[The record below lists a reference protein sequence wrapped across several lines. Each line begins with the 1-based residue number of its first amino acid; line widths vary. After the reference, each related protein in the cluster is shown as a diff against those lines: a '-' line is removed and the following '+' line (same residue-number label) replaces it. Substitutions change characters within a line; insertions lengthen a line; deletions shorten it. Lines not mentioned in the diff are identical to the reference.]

1 MTFVQLALL
10 DLWRRPARSVLTA
23 AAIAIGI
30 AAIVSLTSIAWGFE
44 ASWQRAND
52 LRGTDLIV
60 TRRASENSLP
70 AAFRADEAQARL
82 AALPEVA
89 EVAGLLSEMLGVDDL
104 PPLFVFG
111 WAHGSFLWKHLELID
126 GRWPQDDAEPAVVLG
141 TLAAGVLRK
150 KPGDTVTIE
159 GTTLQVVGTYRSEA
173 LVENGAV
180 LMALGRAQRLNDKPG
195 KVNILNLKLRPGVG
209 DAGAERVRRAVQ
221 TSLPGFSAITST
233 QLVQQNAL
241 VRITKAMSAATIL
254 IAGLVGALGVFNT
267 MLMSVSERTREI
279 GVLLAVGWRRSR
291 VIGLVLIESM
301 ALSLIGGAAGVV
313 LGVLGVTLLEQHALL
328 RGKISGVFTV
338 DLIAGALVLAVVLG
352 LLGGL
357 HPAWRASRLSP
368 AAALRH
374 E

>member
-150 KPGDTVTIE
+150 RPGDTVTIE

>member
-1 MTFVQLALL
+1 MTLAQLALL
-10 DLWRRPARSVLTA
+10 DLWRRPARSALTA

-52 LRGTDLIV
+52 ARGTDLIV
-60 TRRASENSLP
+60 TRRANESALP
-70 AAFRADEAQARL
+70 VAFRAEEAQARL
-82 AALPEVA
+82 QAFPEVA
-89 EVAGLLSEMLGVDDL
+89 EVAGMLSEMLGVDDL
-104 PPLFVFG
+104 PPMFVFG
-111 WAHGSFLWKHLELID
+111 WAHGSFLWRHLELRE
-126 GRWPQDDAEPAVVLG
+126 GRWPRDDAEPAVVLG
-141 TLAAGVLRK
+141 ATAAGLLRK
-150 KPGDTVTIE
+150 KPGDSVLIE
-159 GTTLQVVGTYRSEA
+159 GVSLQVVGIYRSAA

-180 LMALGRAQRLNDKPG
+180 LMSLAQAQRLNDKEG
-195 KVNILNLKLRPGVG
+195 KVNILNLKLEPGV
-209 DAGAERVRRAVQ
+209 DEAGAARVRQAVQ
-221 TSLPGFSAITST
+221 TSFNGLSAITSA

-241 VRITKAMSAATIL
+241 VRITKAMSAATTV

-279 GVLLAVGWRRSR
+279 GVLLAIGWRRGR
-291 VIGLVLIESM
+291 VIGLVLIEAA
-301 ALSLIGGAAGVV
+301 ALALAGGCVGLL
-313 LGVLGVTLLEQHALL
+313 LGVLGVRLLEQHDLL
-328 RGKISGVFTV
+328 RGKIDGVFTSG
-338 DLIAGALVLAVVLG
+338 LFAAALGLALGLG

>member
-1 MTFVQLALL
+1 MTLTQLALL

-60 TRRASENSLP
+60 TRRASENALP
-70 AAFRADEAQARL
+70 ASFRAEEVQARL

-104 PPLFVFG
+104 PPMFVFG
-111 WAHGSFLWKHLELID
+111 WAHGSFLWRHLELTE
-126 GRWPQDDAEPAVVLG
+126 GRWPQDDSEPAAVLG
-141 TLAAGVLRK
+141 ALAAGVLRK
-150 KPGDTVTIE
+150 KPGDTITIE
-159 GTTLQVVGTYRSEA
+159 GVKLRVVGVFRSQA

-180 LMALGRAQRLNDKPG
+180 LMSLGQAQRLNDQPG
-195 KVNILNLKLRPGVG
+195 KVNILNLRLQPGAG
-209 DAGAERVRRAVQ
+209 EAGAERVRQAVQ
-221 TSLPGFSAITST
+221 ASFTGFSAITST

-279 GVLLAVGWRRSR
+279 GVLLAIGWRRSR

-301 ALSLIGGAAGVV
+301 ALSLVGGIAGVL
-313 LGVLGVTLLEQHALL
+313 LGVLGVTLLEHHALL
-328 RGKISGVFTV
+328 RGKISGVFTAE
-338 DLIAGALVLAVVLG
+338 LFAAALGLAVGLG